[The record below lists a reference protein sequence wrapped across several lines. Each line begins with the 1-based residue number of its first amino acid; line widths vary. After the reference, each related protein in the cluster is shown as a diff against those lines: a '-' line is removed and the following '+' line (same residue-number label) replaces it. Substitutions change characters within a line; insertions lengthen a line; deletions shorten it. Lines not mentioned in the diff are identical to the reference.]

1 MRLIRYLPFLLIIT
15 ASSLAQAAPQYS
27 WNISVGTGV
36 GYYGRPY
43 VGTYYPR
50 PFYGRHYNPY
60 YRTYYSPP
68 PVYYP
73 APYYVAPAVLP
84 LISQS
89 QPPVWYYCEP
99 QQQYYP
105 IASSCNEA
113 WKVVPAT
120 PPQSTNPYHPSTNH

>member
-1 MRLIRYLPFLLIIT
+1 MRLIRYLPFLLIMT

-43 VGTYYPR
+43 LGPYYPQ

-73 APYYVAPAVLP
+73 VPYYLGPAALP

-89 QPPVWYYCEP
+89 QPPVWYYCAS

-105 IASSCNEA
+105 IASSCNES
-113 WKVVPAT
+113 WKVVPAIS
-120 PPQSTNPYHPSTNH
+120 PQSTSPYHTSTNH

>member
-1 MRLIRYLPFLLIIT
+1 MRLISYLPFLLIMIV
-15 ASSLAQAAPQYS
+15 SSLAQAAPQYS

-43 VGTYYPR
+43 VGPYYPR
-50 PFYGRHYNPY
+50 PLYGRHYSPY
-60 YRTYYSPP
+60 YRSYYSPP
-68 PVYYP
+68 PVYYT
-73 APYYVAPAVLP
+73 APAVLP

-89 QPPVWYYCEP
+89 PPPVWYYCEP

-105 IASSCNEA
+105 IASTCDEA

-120 PPQSTNPYHPSTNH
+120 PPQSTNPYHPSINH

>member
-1 MRLIRYLPFLLIIT
+1 MRLISYLPLLLIMIV
-15 ASSLAQAAPQYS
+15 SSLAQAAPQYA

-43 VGTYYPR
+43 VPYYPR
-50 PFYGRHYNPY
+50 PLYERHYSPY
-60 YRTYYSPP
+60 YRGYYSPP
-68 PVYYP
+68 PVYY
-73 APYYVAPAVLP
+73 AAPAVHP

-99 QQQYYP
+99 QQKYYP
-105 IASSCNEA
+105 IASTCNEA

-120 PPQSTNPYHPSTNH
+120 PPQSTNPYHPSINH

>member
-1 MRLIRYLPFLLIIT
+1 MRLISYLPLLLIMIV
-15 ASSLAQAAPQYS
+15 SSLAQAAPQYA

-43 VGTYYPR
+43 VGPYYPR
-50 PFYGRHYNPY
+50 PLYERHYSPY
-60 YRTYYSPP
+60 YRGYYSPP
-68 PVYYP
+68 PVYY
-73 APYYVAPAVLP
+73 AALAVHP

-105 IASSCNEA
+105 IASKCNEA

-120 PPQSTNPYHPSTNH
+120 PPQSTNPYHPSINH